1 MTVPQQ
7 QDKVLAEYPPIGKYK
22 IRLIEGARGKV
33 LDIREFI
40 QTDSFSGYT
49 RRGVRLQYP
58 ADVEAFAKSLADVLA
73 SQPAP
78 AR

>member
-1 MTVPQQ
+1 MAAPQV
-7 QDKVLAEYPPIGKYK
+7 QDKVLAEFPPVGKYK
-22 IRLIEGARGKV
+22 VRLIEGSRGKV
-33 LDIREFI
+33 LDVREHV

-58 ADVEAFAKSLADVLA
+58 ADVEALMKSLADALA
-73 SQPAP
+73 QHPIS

>member
-1 MTVPQQ
+1 MANPQE

-22 IRLIEGARGKV
+22 IRLIEGTKGKV
-33 LDIREFI
+33 LDVREFI

-58 ADVEAFAKSLADVLA
+58 ADVEALAKSLADALA
-73 SQPAP
+73 SHPAP